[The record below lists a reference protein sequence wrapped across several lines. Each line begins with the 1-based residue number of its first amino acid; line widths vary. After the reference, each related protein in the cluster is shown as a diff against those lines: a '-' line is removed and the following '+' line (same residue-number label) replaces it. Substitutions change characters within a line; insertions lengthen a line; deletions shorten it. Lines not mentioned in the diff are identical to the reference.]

1 MINSNHVSPNA
12 RTHESF
18 RMNRLI
24 AHKSYEEHYIS
35 AIRAAKLQHWSH
47 GIFKMFGEY

>member
-1 MINSNHVSPNA
+1 MSPNSE
-12 RTHESF
+12 THESF
-18 RMNRLI
+18 GMNRLI

-35 AIRAAKLQHWSH
+35 AIRAAGLRHKPH